1 MENNLRKH
9 LYSFSNWFFLSI
21 LFPVVLTA
29 NPGFKLRSIDVRSY
43 PEVKIRFHSNGIL
56 DPNGFVLSE
65 QLESNRRFTES
76 FRFEKTDSKNPIHL
90 YLSVPSYT
98 DAEDRRW
105 IIQLANQLV
114 KISEQSGGS
123 SQLQIQSDTNK
134 HSFERIRSNVLDISF
149 PFPKEPAPV
158 YPIRNWENFL
168 ETIKENQS
176 SEDHIL
182 VFVSFA
188 SEWQDR
194 FEIPELAKRIRE
206 KNLQL
211 IVLAP
216 SSLEATKLAS
226 YANGKHYSITKS
238 DSYADLFSYL
248 RGLGQ
253 PDFELVYESPWKLSQ
268 WKTNLVFGNLVS
280 VDQGIRF
287 EFRYELSLFRSL
299 YLKLSDPLFFFPV
312 SLFLIFLCLAAL
324 YYLRGFEETNQKEN
338 QNPPPS
344 QQSLVPEFS
353 ERKEE
358 LQVYDRMYGET
369 LERAARDRE
378 IAVAIAEKESLPGTA
393 YSYAVLMRRE
403 GNQNT
408 DQFQLQFDEVTIGS
422 WESNHLVI
430 SDPTVAGLHA
440 KIKNRK
446 GKYILFDCVSET
458 GVYLNGKKLLRPK
471 VLHNLDEIQIG
482 KTILSFRGR

>member
-1 MENNLRKH
+1 MENNLRK
-9 LYSFSNWFFLSI
+9 LLFSFSNGFFLC
-21 LFPVVLTA
+21 LFLPTLLFA
-29 NPGFKLRSIDVRSY
+29 EPGFKLRSVDVRTY
-43 PEVKIRFHSNGIL
+43 PEVKVRFHSNTNVT
-56 DPNGFVLSE
+56 PQGFVLSE
-65 QLESNRRFTES
+65 EMNSVVRLTES
-76 FRFEKTDSKNPIHL
+76 FRLEQTETKNPIHL
-90 YLSVPSYT
+90 YISIPSYT
-98 DAEDRRW
+98 NAEDRRW

-114 KISEQSGGS
+114 KISEQSGGTS
-123 SQLQIQSDTNK
+123 KLQIQSDENK

-158 YPIRNWENFL
+158 YPIRTWENFL
-168 ETIKENQS
+168 EGIPKNLST
-176 SEDHIL
+176 EDHIL
-182 VFVSFA
+182 IFVSF
-188 SEWQDR
+188 SPEWQDR
-194 FEIPELAKRIRE
+194 FEIPELAKRIRD

-226 YANGKHYSITKS
+226 YANGSHYPIAKA
-238 DSYADLFSYL
+238 DSYSNLFSYL
-248 RGLGQ
+248 RALGNS
-253 PDFELVYESPWKLSQ
+253 DYELVYVSPWNLSR
-268 WKTNLVFGNLVS
+268 WKTSSISSGFVS

-287 EFRYELSLFRSL
+287 EFDYELSFFKSL

-324 YYLRGFEETNQKEN
+324 YYLRGYEEKEEGILTTA
-338 QNPPPS
+338 PPE
-344 QQSLVPEFS
+344 PESF

-369 LERAARDRE
+369 MEKAARDRE
-378 IAVAIAEKESLPGTA
+378 IASAIAEKIPLMGTS
-393 YSYAVLMRRE
+393 YSYAVLIRRD
-403 GNQNT
+403 GNQNS
-408 DQFQLQFDEVTIGS
+408 DQFQLQFDEVTIGNS
-422 WESNHLVI
+422 ESNHLVLM
-430 SDPTVAGLHA
+430 DPSVASLHA

-458 GVYLNGKKLLRPK
+458 GVYLNGRKLLRPK